1 MLLITKLPVKIT
13 PHRLLLLPFLLLIFS
28 FPPYIPAN
36 PLCSHS
42 WCNLLH
48 IQFTAAGKRFLWDG
62 SRDAHWGLR
71 LYVSGTDPGLTFSIR
86 LLKEIPSF
94 RPIAVG
100 PNPFLYPS
108 GGGSFLPKAAAPRPH
123 PNLHSPAP
131 AAATTVYQPTM
142 PAGPVS
148 TADLILQ
155 MVNASAQA
163 LSNTTYE
170 RCWIC
175 YSPIPPF
182 YEGIAAFGSPIYT
195 NDTNLL
201 RWGTQPQPR
210 GMTLG
215 QVVGSGLCLLGPR
228 MLPPTPLLEACTQT
242 MQVAAH
248 ASFLI
253 APNLTFFACSTGLSL
268 HIIVDV
274 FLVRKDYCVLV
285 VLVPK
290 LTVHPESDLL
300 PQSDP
305 TVTLSHRKRESV
317 TALTLAILV
326 GCSRSWHRNLLP
338 TPHKGLC

>member
-1 MLLITKLPVKIT
+1 M
-13 PHRLLLLPFLLLIFS
+13 
-28 FPPYIPAN
+28 
-36 PLCSHS
+36 
-42 WCNLLH
+42 
-48 IQFTAAGKRFLWDG
+48 
-62 SRDAHWGLR
+62 
-71 LYVSGTDPGLTFSIR
+71 
-86 LLKEIPSF
+86 KEIPSF

-108 GGGSFLPKAAAPRPH
+108 GGGSFLPKGAAPRPL

-131 AAATTVYQPTM
+131 AASTTVYQPTM

-175 YSPIPPF
+175 YSPIPPL
-182 YEGIAAFGSPIYT
+182 YDGIAAFSSPIYT

-210 GMTLG
+210 GMTVG

-253 APNLTFFACSTGLSL
+253 APNLTFFACSTGLSP

-274 FLVRKDYCVLV
+274 FLAHKDYCVLV

-290 LTVHPESDLL
+290 LTVRPESDLL

-305 TVTLSHRKRESV
+305 TVTLSRQKREPV

-326 GCSRSWHRNLLP
+326 GLGATGAGTGIYSLIHTKDSINALTRTVIRDVDELKRGLDYLEQTVGSLAEPRPRLFAGGRS
-338 TPHKGLC
+338 LCRP